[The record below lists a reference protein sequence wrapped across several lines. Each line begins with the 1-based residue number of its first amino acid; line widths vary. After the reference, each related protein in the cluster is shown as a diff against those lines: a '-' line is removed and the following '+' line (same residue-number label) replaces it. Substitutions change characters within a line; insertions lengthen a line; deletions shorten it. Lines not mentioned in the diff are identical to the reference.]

1 MSKTSTSP
9 QVCPGA
15 AAPED
20 IRDYQTKHR
29 AGGKA
34 LSSIMKPIREY
45 VLIARILVIASCIV
59 ALAPY
64 VALTRLGAILL
75 GDHVDHEARTRTA
88 NVLWMAFCLQALL
101 YVLALVITHIADIK
115 LRNILQDRIIDR
127 ISKAPLAWFSSSST
141 GRVRKAIQDDTVQIH
156 MLVAHA
162 PVEQTAA
169 VGVPL
174 VLLVYAF
181 VVDWRLGFLSIATFP
196 IYALLQWVTMRDMAT
211 KTAEMDD
218 KLADISSSSIELTEG
233 IHVDKNVGQTGKAH
247 RRFTRA
253 CEEFARF
260 YWDWCGP
267 LIKASALSLSVISV
281 AALMA
286 INLRFGLLMAKAG
299 WVGVTDVLTCSLI
312 ALVLPRTIEV
322 LGNMAWGYQQAGNA
336 ALRLQDVL
344 SIEQISHPQVSVRI
358 PDDMTV
364 TFDDVS
370 SSYLTP
376 DGVIP
381 ALSHVN
387 LTLRPG
393 TVTAL
398 VGPSGS
404 GKSTLA
410 TMLARFRDPDSGVV
424 RIGGVDLKDVAQND
438 LYRLVSFVLQDPY
451 MQRRSIRDVITLARP
466 DATDDQVREA
476 ARAAHIL
483 DDIDALPK
491 GFDTV
496 LGDDTDFSGG
506 QKQRLSIARA
516 VLADAPILVLD
527 EATAATDPDCEAEI
541 QQALAALARG
551 RTVLAIGHHA
561 ESVAGADVICVMENG
576 GIAAC
581 GSSEELA
588 DQPYWARLSAGRAM
602 EGATR

>member
-75 GDHVDHEARTRTA
+75 GDHVDHEALTRTA

-233 IHVDKNVGQTGKAH
+233 IHVVKNVGQTGKAH

-260 YWDWCGP
+260 YWDW
-267 LIKASALSLSVISV
+267 
-281 AALMA
+281 
-286 INLRFGLLMAKAG
+286 
-299 WVGVTDVLTCSLI
+299 
-312 ALVLPRTIEV
+312 
-322 LGNMAWGYQQAGNA
+322 
-336 ALRLQDVL
+336 
-344 SIEQISHPQVSVRI
+344 
-358 PDDMTV
+358 
-364 TFDDVS
+364 
-370 SSYLTP
+370 
-376 DGVIP
+376 
-381 ALSHVN
+381 
-387 LTLRPG
+387 
-393 TVTAL
+393 
-398 VGPSGS
+398 
-404 GKSTLA
+404 
-410 TMLARFRDPDSGVV
+410 
-424 RIGGVDLKDVAQND
+424 
-438 LYRLVSFVLQDPY
+438 
-451 MQRRSIRDVITLARP
+451 
-466 DATDDQVREA
+466 
-476 ARAAHIL
+476 
-483 DDIDALPK
+483 
-491 GFDTV
+491 
-496 LGDDTDFSGG
+496 
-506 QKQRLSIARA
+506 
-516 VLADAPILVLD
+516 
-527 EATAATDPDCEAEI
+527 
-541 QQALAALARG
+541 
-551 RTVLAIGHHA
+551 
-561 ESVAGADVICVMENG
+561 
-576 GIAAC
+576 
-581 GSSEELA
+581 
-588 DQPYWARLSAGRAM
+588 
-602 EGATR
+602 

>member
-75 GDHVDHEARTRTA
+75 GDHVDHEALTRTA

-233 IHVDKNVGQTGKAH
+233 IHVVKNVGQTGKAH

-299 WVGVTDVLTCSLI
+299 WVGVTDVPTCSLI

-476 ARAAHIL
+476 ARPH
-483 DDIDALPK
+483 P
-491 GFDTV
+491 
-496 LGDDTDFSGG
+496 
-506 QKQRLSIARA
+506 
-516 VLADAPILVLD
+516 
-527 EATAATDPDCEAEI
+527 
-541 QQALAALARG
+541 
-551 RTVLAIGHHA
+551 
-561 ESVAGADVICVMENG
+561 
-576 GIAAC
+576 
-581 GSSEELA
+581 
-588 DQPYWARLSAGRAM
+588 
-602 EGATR
+602 

>member
-75 GDHVDHEARTRTA
+75 GDHVDHEALTRTA

-218 KLADISSSSIELTEG
+218 KLADRADGGDPRRQERRTDRQGPSSLHPCVRGVRPVLLGLVWPAHQGVGPVSVGDLGGSSHGDQSKIRST
-233 IHVDKNVGQTGKAH
+233 HGQGRLGGRH
-247 RRFTRA
+247 RRPHLFT
-253 CEEFARF
+253 
-260 YWDWCGP
+260 
-267 LIKASALSLSVISV
+267 
-281 AALMA
+281 
-286 INLRFGLLMAKAG
+286 
-299 WVGVTDVLTCSLI
+299 
-312 ALVLPRTIEV
+312 
-322 LGNMAWGYQQAGNA
+322 
-336 ALRLQDVL
+336 
-344 SIEQISHPQVSVRI
+344 H
-358 PDDMTV
+358 
-364 TFDDVS
+364 
-370 SSYLTP
+370 
-376 DGVIP
+376 
-381 ALSHVN
+381 
-387 LTLRPG
+387 RPG
-393 TVTAL
+393 
-398 VGPSGS
+398 P
-404 GKSTLA
+404 
-410 TMLARFRDPDSGVV
+410 
-424 RIGGVDLKDVAQND
+424 
-438 LYRLVSFVLQDPY
+438 
-451 MQRRSIRDVITLARP
+451 
-466 DATDDQVREA
+466 
-476 ARAAHIL
+476 AAHHRGTGQHGMR
-483 DDIDALPK
+483 LPT
-491 GFDTV
+491 GR
-496 LGDDTDFSGG
+496 
-506 QKQRLSIARA
+506 QR
-516 VLADAPILVLD
+516 
-527 EATAATDPDCEAEI
+527 
-541 QQALAALARG
+541 
-551 RTVLAIGHHA
+551 
-561 ESVAGADVICVMENG
+561 
-576 GIAAC
+576 
-581 GSSEELA
+581 GSA
-588 DQPYWARLSAGRAM
+588 SAGRAVHRADQPST
-602 EGATR
+602 GQRADS